1 MSAPGVPGPPAPA
14 PARARPA
21 GPRAGPATAGPLA
34 RPAAAAAGPQS
45 AADLTVRPV
54 SQTPTEASDY
64 ALLSTAYGALLA
76 GTALSARR
84 RDPIPSAEI
93 PALAAATF
101 TLSKLIVHEKV
112 ETWLRQP
119 FVEERP
125 GGKRR
130 PRGRRLR
137 YAVGELLTCTRC
149 TGAWTALALVGLRL
163 HAPGHRAHGHDRAG
177 ELGRQRL
184 PARRLLLDLL
194 PREHAGAAGRSAA
207 APGRGRRPAGRLAR

>member
-1 MSAPGVPGPPAPA
+1 
-14 PARARPA
+14 
-21 GPRAGPATAGPLA
+21 
-34 RPAAAAAGPQS
+34 
-45 AADLTVRPV
+45 VRPV

-101 TLSKLIVHEKV
+101 TLSKLIVHEKA
-112 ETWLRQP
+112 ETWLREP

-163 HAPGHRAHGHDRAG
+163 HAPGTARTVTTVLASSAG
-177 ELGRQRL
+177 NDFL
-184 PARRLLLDLL
+184 
-194 PREHAGAAGRSAA
+194 HAGFSWICSRASTQEQPADQRPRPAA
-207 APGRGRRPAGRLAR
+207 ATGPRAA